1 VNGAWVC
8 DISEKEKSADRI
20 KMLTESNETFLL
32 NPAFIIG
39 V

>member
-1 VNGAWVC
+1 MVRGCV
-8 DISEKEKSADRI
+8 IFLKKEISADRI

-32 NPAFIIG
+32 NRAFIID